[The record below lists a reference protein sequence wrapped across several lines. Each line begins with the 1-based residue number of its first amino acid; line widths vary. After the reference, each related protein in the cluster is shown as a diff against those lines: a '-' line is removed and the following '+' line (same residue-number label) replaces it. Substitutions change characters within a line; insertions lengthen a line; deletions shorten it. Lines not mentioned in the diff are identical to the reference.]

1 MQHVLPEDGDPFFV
15 EVEEVNRALLPGEP
29 GDPPPRTEEVEGI
42 GSEMTTS
49 GRFGEA
55 AERRYLWDVTYSAD
69 EYVAVLNTY
78 SGHRA
83 RDDATRRRLLAE
95 IHRRIEARPGRAVRK
110 TYPATLTVAPRL

>member
-1 MQHVLPEDGDPFFV
+1 MSARGGGYPRP
-15 EVEEVNRALLPGEP
+15 EEVG
-29 GDPPPRTEEVEGI
+29 GI

-69 EYVAVLNTY
+69 EHVAVLNTY

-83 RDDATRRRLLAE
+83 LDAATRRRLLA
-95 IHRRIEARPGRAVRK
+95 
-110 TYPATLTVAPRL
+110 